1 LVQAHKCGGL
11 KPVNGIPNMCSS
23 YLDLQRQ
30 YIYKQTKI
38 KTCTVSLPLCE
49 VSCVVICQPLFVFLS
64 LFLLTGEDG
73 NKGAN
78 GNKGEKGDKG
88 DTGDKGPHGNKG
100 NHYFIITAN

>member
-1 LVQAHKCGGL
+1 
-11 KPVNGIPNMCSS
+11 M
-23 YLDLQRQ
+23 
-30 YIYKQTKI
+30 
-38 KTCTVSLPLCE
+38 
-49 VSCVVICQPLFVFLS
+49 ICQQLFAFLS

-100 NHYFIITAN
+100 NHYFINTDNQ

>member
-1 LVQAHKCGGL
+1 
-11 KPVNGIPNMCSS
+11 M
-23 YLDLQRQ
+23 
-30 YIYKQTKI
+30 
-38 KTCTVSLPLCE
+38 
-49 VSCVVICQPLFVFLS
+49 ICQHFFEFLF

-100 NHYFIITAN
+100 NHYFINTDN